1 MSTFPSGT
9 IHSKS
14 PSPGLKP
21 KFSGMADEVAKIL
34 ATISNYRSILER
46 TAQPKRK
53 GELVQILRNE
63 TDELKATNNEENS
76 VNNGIF

>member
-46 TAQPKRK
+46 TAQSLGISYR
-53 GELVQILRNE
+53 LMFIE
-63 TDELKATNNEENS
+63 TGFDKLKK
-76 VNNGIF
+76 VVPYQPI